1 MAKKKRKGSDKKRKV
16 SRSAQGK
23 QRQDRRDGW
32 TTRRR
37 QVIKVPEGAVLRGC
51 KKTRRKLRE
60 HLRLRA
66 EIHSQHAPPQAPQAP
81 RSSQEATQPAA
92 SEPGPSTPPPA
103 KRSKPAAEPTKGKA
117 KGKAAKAKPAPQ
129 PGRWLDRDCNA
140 ALNMQRI
147 GESRWRPLELCFWP
161 DQGALPA
168 KGKEYPG
175 LGYKRVRDKPPKA
188 QEQQQQPAEAQ

>member
-1 MAKKKRKGSDKKRKV
+1 MAKKKRKGSDKKHKGHQGPRG
-16 SRSAQGK
+16 RSAARLQED
-23 QRQDRRDGW
+23 QALVW
-32 TTRRR
+32 CP
-37 QVIKVPEGAVLRGC
+37 VVAP
-51 KKTRRKLRE
+51 RK
-60 HLRLRA
+60 
-66 EIHSQHAPPQAPQAP
+66 PPQAP
-81 RSSQEATQPAA
+81 RSGQAATQPAA
-92 SEPGPSTPPPA
+92 SEPGPSTPLPA
-103 KRSKPAAEPTKGKA
+103 KRSKPAAEPTKG

-175 LGYKRVRDKPPKA
+175 LGYRRLRDKPPKA
-188 QEQQQQPAEAQ
+188 QQRQQQQPAEAQ